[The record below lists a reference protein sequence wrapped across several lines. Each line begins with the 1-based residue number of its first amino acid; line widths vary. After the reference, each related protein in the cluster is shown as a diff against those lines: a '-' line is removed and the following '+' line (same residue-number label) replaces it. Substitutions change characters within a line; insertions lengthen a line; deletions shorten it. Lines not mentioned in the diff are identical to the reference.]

1 MTLVNV
7 VAGPL
12 IGSVIGYFTNYIAV
26 KMLFRPINP
35 VKIGNRTL
43 PFTPGMIPKRK
54 SDLAKA
60 LGKAVGENLFTRED
74 VKGLLQSE
82 PIEQKVVNGIATQI
96 EDILKQSVAGL
107 ITEYAGEDI
116 YEEKKQMLEDMLC
129 EKITEEI
136 LKMDLAKLIIEGGAS
151 AVKEKLQG
159 SMLAMFISDDLIA
172 SMAEPIADQIKDYM
186 AEHGDIVLWPSVDR
200 QMTELMETPL
210 AEEVPMLGLDLTGMR
225 RKIRQV
231 YETLIEQNIDGLLE
245 DFDIAGTVS
254 KKVDEMDV
262 LELETLVLS
271 VMKKELD
278 GIVNLGALIGFLLG
292 LLNILIAAL

>member
-1 MTLVNV
+1 MTVVNV